1 MPIYEYQCK
10 ACCHRFEQLVFA
22 SDTEPPVCP
31 ECNCG
36 DVEKL
41 ISAGAVRPN
50 GIPTGSGG
58 FKPPACAPS
67 AGG

>member
-10 ACCHRFEQLVFA
+10 ACCHQFEQLTFS
-22 SDTEPPVCP
+22 SDTEPPQCP
-31 ECNCG
+31 ACSCG
-36 DVEKL
+36 NVEKL
-41 ISAGAVRPN
+41 ISAGAVRPH

-58 FKPPACAPS
+58 FKPPACKPA